1 MIAHCIFFW
10 GGDIVKTFKSA
21 KKGVYGDIHHDHMN
35 KHYKEVPWWWYI
47 GLLIISFVFGL
58 IVVVKEDVTL
68 PWWGYIVSL
77 TLGSVIAP
85 FVSTKRSGQTSLLE

>member
-1 MIAHCIFFW
+1 
-10 GGDIVKTFKSA
+10 
-21 KKGVYGDIHHDHMN
+21 MN